1 MRRAIMLVSFLSI
14 AVLCFGCGQK
24 ELENQKI
31 ERENGSYI
39 IDLPEGEKLVDF
51 GLGDADKGF
60 VVHRKRQVGE
70 QPEEYTV
77 DKLMGAGHLVKKK
90 YIIREH

>member
-1 MRRAIMLVSFLSI
+1 MRNVFIAIFLSI

-31 ERENGSYI
+31 ERENGSYV

-51 GLGDADKGF
+51 GLGDSDKGF

-70 QPEEYTV
+70 HPEEYTV
-77 DKLMGAGHLVKKK
+77 DKLMGAGHLVKKN